1 MKLYFLMLYRHRK
14 IAFISLESTFD
25 TFTAAS
31 DSQSSTSDIP
41 NTSKIKFQHVKFL
54 LQRVCKVSIMSRP
67 RPLFIFYKY
76 KSFRPYLYD
85 HRRWISFKNRG
96 LSGKGEG
103 CGSKILSTNPYQV
116 VPHFQGINSFTL
128 NPALLK

>member
-1 MKLYFLMLYRHRK
+1 MLYHHRK

-25 TFTAAS
+25 TFTAAC

-54 LQRVCKVSIMSRP
+54 LIDSMCLQGVHNVPP
-67 RPLFIFYKY
+67 RP
-76 KSFRPYLYD
+76 PYLF
-85 HRRWISFKNRG
+85 FKNKRASDNIYMTIGGDFENRG

-103 CGSKILSTNPYQV
+103 VSQKS
-116 VPHFQGINSFTL
+116 
-128 NPALLK
+128 